1 MNAVFQVSVNI
12 ALTYSGLTKIVTFTP
27 FYLLNNGSKIG
38 IEVKENGED
47 TWLPVSAGTVCR
59 IVS

>member
-12 ALTYSGLTKIVTFTP
+12 TLTYSGLTKIVTFTP

-38 IEVKENGED
+38 IEVKEYGED
-47 TWLPVSAGTVCR
+47 EWMPVAAGTVCPT
-59 IVS
+59 VA